1 MVGIKGNDNTT
12 KPNAHQQHHTD
23 GPECGPNLLR
33 GTWNWYNKLWTGDKV
48 RDKQRSN
55 H

>member
-1 MVGIKGNDNTT
+1 MATPLSQMPSG
-12 KPNAHQQHHTD
+12 HQQHHTD